1 MKEENTMTTE
11 ERAAVQATEE
21 QAAAQAKAEATS
33 EEAAPASAQAAEEQ
47 VGETQPSQAPLPAKF
62 RSVAALVQAYEALE
76 AEFTRRSQR
85 LRALEQ
91 AKKAAPLQG
100 TAEER
105 PSPRQQGN
113 GADSGAEKT
122 CSDTVMNVP
131 GAAEGA
137 EKPGLLSGE
146 QSCEYSFRVPL
157 MTHKGVGV
165 TAPAVRPNNFEEAG
179 RLALG
184 YLRSRQKGETV

>member
-47 VGETQPSQAPLPAKF
+47 VAETQPSQAALPAKF

-91 AKKAAPLQG
+91 AKKAASLQG

-105 PSPRQQGN
+105 PSSGKQGN
-113 GADSGAEKT
+113 GAESGAEKT

-131 GAAEGA
+131 GAEEGA
-137 EKPGLLSGE
+137 EKPGPLSGE
-146 QSCEYSFRVPL
+146 QSCEHSFRVPL
-157 MTHKGVGV
+157 MTHKGAGV

>member
-1 MKEENTMTTE
+1 MKEENTMVME
-11 ERAAVQATEE
+11 EGAAGTKTAESVTAEVAGAQD
-21 QAAAQAKAEATS
+21 AAAEAQS
-33 EEAAPASAQAAEEQ
+33 
-47 VGETQPSQAPLPAKF
+47 TQGGLPPKF
-62 RSVAALVQAYEALE
+62 KSVAALVHAYETLE

-105 PSPRQQGN
+105 PSPGKQGN

-131 GAAEGA
+131 GAEEGA
-137 EKPGLLSGE
+137 GKPGPLSGE

-157 MTHKGVGV
+157 MTHKGAGV